1 MRLDKLHIKR
11 FKNLQDVYV
20 DFDEKSPYTVLV
32 GGNGTGKS
40 NLIEAIAWI
49 FRNLDL
55 EEPAPF
61 DYELTYR
68 CRGNEVKIEAER
80 GRPPRF
86 EVRKGGEQEF
96 VRITKSEFMKED
108 DAERPL
114 YRPAFVFGYYSGPS
128 DRLAELFEKHRER
141 FRKFIIKPASKREHG
156 PVSSNSLRRLFY
168 ARTVHGQFA
177 LLAFFMNPT
186 GQEADDRDFL
196 REYLRIDG
204 LDSVMFALK
213 EPAWGWQSRK
223 GGDERFW
230 RAEGEVRELLSR
242 LHDAAM
248 TPMRMPRRMPVEL
261 AKNPQ
266 VDNLYLFLPNQDAL
280 VEVYKPYQNQYAFFT
295 ALESIDIST
304 LLGEVVTRVKI
315 SPQAGG
321 GAVTYRDLSEGE
333 QQLLLVLGLLKFTA
347 EDEALFLLDEPD
359 THLNPAWSVEYLGF
373 LDRFVRRRENCHIV
387 MATHDPLLFAS
398 LLREQVRIIRRDV
411 DGALSIEE
419 PEEDPQGMG
428 IEAILTSDL
437 FRLSS
442 TLDRPTQEL
451 LDKRRRLS
459 MKDGPLE
466 EAEKRDLA
474 ELNDRLRP
482 LAFSKTTRDPLYQ
495 LFVEAWTAQED
506 PEWSKAAQ
514 LSEEQRQARVILAN
528 KIVSEIRADVA
539 EAHDDDQP

>member
-1 MRLDKLHIKR
+1 MRLEQLRIR
-11 FKNLQDVYV
+11 QFKNLRDVYV
-20 DFDEKSPYTVLV
+20 DFDEKTPYTVLV

-55 EEPAPF
+55 NDTAPF
-61 DYELTYR
+61 DYELKYR
-68 CRGNEVKIEAER
+68 CRGSEINIEAKR
-80 GRPPRF
+80 KKYPRF
-86 EVRKGGEQEF
+86 AVRKRGDETF
-96 VRITKSEFMKED
+96 KRISRNEFMRED
-108 DAERPL
+108 SQERPL

-128 DRLAELFEKHRER
+128 DRLADLFEKHRER
-141 FRKFIIKPASKREHG
+141 FRRFIIKPTEKRD

-177 LLAFFMNPT
+177 LLAFFMDPALN
-186 GQEADDRDFL
+186 ESDDRDFL

-204 LDSVMFALK
+204 LDSVLFALK
-213 EPAWGWQSRK
+213 EPEWDWRSRE

-230 RAEGEVRELLSR
+230 RAEGEVRDLLGR
-242 LHDAAM
+242 LYDAAM
-248 TPMRMPRRMPVEL
+248 IPMRMQRRMAIEL
-261 AKNPQ
+261 AKNPP
-266 VDNLYLFLPNQDAL
+266 VDNVYLFLPNQEAL
-280 VEVYKPYQNQYAFFT
+280 VEVYRPYQNQYAFFT

-304 LLGEVVTRVKI
+304 LLGEVVTRVRI

-398 LLREQVRIIRRDV
+398 LLKEQVRIIRRGP
-411 DGALSIEE
+411 DGDLTLEE
-419 PEEDPQGMG
+419 PEDDPQGMG

-437 FRLSS
+437 FRLRS
-442 TLDRPTQEL
+442 TLDRPTQNM
-451 LDKRRRLS
+451 LDRRRQLS
-459 MKDGPLE
+459 LKDGPLSE
-466 EAEKRDLA
+466 KEAA
-474 ELNDRLRP
+474 ELAAVNEKLRP

-506 PEWSKAAQ
+506 PDWAKAA
-514 LSEEQRQARVILAN
+514 LLTEEQRQERVILAN
-528 KIVSEIRADVA
+528 KIVSELRAETA
-539 EAHDDDQP
+539 NGHDGD

>member
-1 MRLDKLHIKR
+1 MRLDELKIRH
-11 FKNLQDVYV
+11 FKNLRDVYV
-20 DFDEKSPYTVLV
+20 NFDETSPYTVLV
-32 GGNGTGKS
+32 GGSGTGKS

-55 EEPAPF
+55 DEPAPF
-61 DYELTYR
+61 DYELKYR
-68 CRGNEVKIEAER
+68 CRGTNIKIEAKAKR
-80 GRPPRF
+80 HPRF
-86 EVRKGGEQEF
+86 EVKHAGEEQYS
-96 VRITKSEFMKED
+96 RISRSAFMKED
-108 DAERPL
+108 SDERPL
-114 YRPAFVFGYYSGPS
+114 YRPAFIFGYYSGPS

-141 FRKFIIKPASKREHG
+141 FRKNIILPAGRRRQA
-156 PVSSNSLRRLFY
+156 SSNSLRRLFY

-177 LLAFFMNPT
+177 LLAFFMNAASRD
-186 GQEADDRDFL
+186 ADDQAFL
-196 REYLRIDG
+196 REHLRIEG
-204 LDSVMFALK
+204 LDSVLFALK
-213 EPAWGWQSRK
+213 EPEWNWRSRK

-230 RAEGEVRELLSR
+230 RAEGEVRDLLSR
-242 LHDAAM
+242 LHHAAM
-248 TPMRMPRRMPVEL
+248 TPTRMPRRMAIDL
-261 AKNPQ
+261 ARNPP
-266 VDNLYLFLPNQDAL
+266 VDNLYLYLPNQEAL
-280 VEVYKPYQNQYAFFT
+280 VSVFQHYQNQYAFFT

-373 LDRFVRRRENCHIV
+373 LERFVGRRENCHIV

-398 LLREQVRIIRRDV
+398 LLKEQVRIIRRGF
-411 DGALSIEE
+411 DGELTVEE

-442 TLDRPTQEL
+442 TLDRPTQKL
-451 LDKRRRLS
+451 LDQRRRLAL
-459 MKDGPLE
+459 KDGPLADD
-466 EAEKRDLA
+466 EAQELA
-474 ELNDRLRP
+474 RLNEALRP

-495 LFVEAWTAQED
+495 LFIEAWTAQED
-506 PEWSKAAQ
+506 PDWSRAAQ
-514 LSEEQRQARVILAN
+514 LTEEQRQERVTLAN
-528 KIVSEIRADVA
+528 KIVADLRAETA
-539 EAHDDDQP
+539 NAHDGN

>member
-1 MRLDKLHIKR
+1 MRLDELRIR
-11 FKNLQDVYV
+11 EFKNMRNVCV
-20 DFDEKSPYTVLV
+20 NFDAKSPYTVLV

-55 EEPAPF
+55 DEPAPF
-61 DYELTYR
+61 DYELKYR
-68 CRGNEVKIEAER
+68 CRENDIKIEAK
-80 GRPPRF
+80 GNKYPHF
-86 EVRKGGEQEF
+86 EVRQRGEEKYSK
-96 VRITKSEFMKED
+96 ITRTEFMRED
-108 DAERPL
+108 SAERPL
-114 YRPAFVFGYYSGPS
+114 YRPAFIFGYYSGPS

-141 FRKFIIKPASKREHG
+141 YRKFIIKPADKRST
-156 PVSSNSLRRLFY
+156 VSSNSLRRLFY

-186 GQEADDRDFL
+186 GQETDDRDFL
-196 REYLRIDG
+196 RDYLRIDG
-204 LDSVMFALK
+204 LDSVLFALK
-213 EPAWGWQSRK
+213 EPEWSWRGRK

-230 RAEGEVRELLSR
+230 RAEGEVRDLLSR

-248 TPMRMPRRMPVEL
+248 IPMRMPRRMAIEL
-261 AKNPQ
+261 AKNPP
-266 VDNLYLFLPNQDAL
+266 VDNLYLFLPTPEAL
-280 VEVYKPYQNQYAFFT
+280 VNVYRPYENQYAFFT
-295 ALESIDIST
+295 ALESIGVST

-315 SPQAGG
+315 APQAGG
-321 GAVTYRDLSEGE
+321 GTVTYRDLSEGE

-359 THLNPAWSVEYLGF
+359 THLNPAWSVEYLAF

-398 LLREQVRIIRRDV
+398 LLKEQVRIIRRGA
-411 DGALSIEE
+411 DGEFTVEE

-442 TLDRPTQEL
+442 TLDRPTQDL
-451 LDKRRRLS
+451 LDRRRRLS
-459 MKDGPLE
+459 MKDGPLDDGE
-466 EAEKRDLA
+466 VKELAALNEK
-474 ELNDRLRP
+474 LRP

-506 PEWSKAAQ
+506 PAWAKAVQ
-514 LSEEQRQARVILAN
+514 LTEDQRQERVTLAN
-528 KIVSEIRADVA
+528 KIVGELRADMA
-539 EAHDDDQP
+539 GAHEDN